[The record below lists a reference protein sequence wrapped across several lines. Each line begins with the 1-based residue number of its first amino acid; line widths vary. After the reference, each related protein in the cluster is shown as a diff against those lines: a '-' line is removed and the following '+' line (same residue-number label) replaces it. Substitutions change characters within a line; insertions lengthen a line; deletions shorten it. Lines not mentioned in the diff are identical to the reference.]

1 MIRLLKKFLQRP
13 VLFVC
18 LGAGLTTVLFIP
30 LIWLTLQA
38 YISFNRILGEDF
50 KLRQLSDQITYL
62 DEVLTM
68 SALMNAATG
77 DRTWEN
83 RYRSFEPV
91 LDAAIQESITLASKA
106 YNYNNKGTQATDIAN
121 QKLIELESQSF
132 DLVQQGRAEAA
143 FSLLSGLE
151 YKTLKQ
157 QYKQGVDQR
166 NQAIQIQLDRQVQ
179 RYRRQLV
186 FSTFLSGLSLIFFN
200 SCLVGGSENPKNSP
214 SEPQADP
221 SSLNQY

>member
-68 SALMNAATG
+68 SALMNAAT
-77 DRTWEN
+77 
-83 RYRSFEPV
+83 
-91 LDAAIQESITLASKA
+91 AIALGK
-106 YNYNNKGTQATDIAN
+106 TDIVALSRYWT
-121 QKLIELESQSF
+121 QQFRSQS
-132 DLVQQGRAEAA
+132 L
-143 FSLLSGLE
+143 
-151 YKTLKQ
+151 
-157 QYKQGVDQR
+157 
-166 NQAIQIQLDRQVQ
+166 
-179 RYRRQLV
+179 
-186 FSTFLSGLSLIFFN
+186 
-200 SCLVGGSENPKNSP
+200 
-214 SEPQADP
+214 
-221 SSLNQY
+221 